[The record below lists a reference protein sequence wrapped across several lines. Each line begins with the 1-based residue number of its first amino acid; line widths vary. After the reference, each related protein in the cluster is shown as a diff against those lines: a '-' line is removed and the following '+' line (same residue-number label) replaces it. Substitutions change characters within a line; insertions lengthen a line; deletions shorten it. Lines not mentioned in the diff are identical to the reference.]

1 MFVAF
6 AESLYRKLIENE
18 FNNISN
24 KFINSELT
32 ENTEII
38 SLTKQIGPMLY
49 IVNIVNLN
57 ENTLPF
63 YQQNIKAYKNK
74 LADNFDE
81 FNVEHIVMIN
91 LLVTIETE
99 HDLFL
104 YIDKEEFMPDE
115 VFYIIPWIIN
125 VEDNKLITSKSY
137 TDKIL
142 NIHELINSTL
152 IESNENDKYRVS
164 LNRLEEEVR
173 KETSLKTK
181 TENVY
186 LTYSLMAINIFI
198 WCIMFFGSQQ
208 MDMTELLIQFG
219 ANSPEYIFNKGQ
231 YWRLFTSMFIH
242 IGTVHLMYNC
252 FALYLFGNR
261 AEKYFGK
268 MIFSIIYIISG
279 LIGSLASVLFTQ
291 SISAGASGAI
301 YGLIGAVFALSQQR
315 GKKVD
320 GLSFYVISFIVVTG
334 LAFGFLDSQIDNYAH
349 IGGLIT
355 GYILGFIF
363 CPEKTDLL

>member
-6 AESLYRKLIENE
+6 AGSLYRKLIENE

-32 ENTEII
+32 EDTEII
-38 SLTKQIGPMLY
+38 SLTKQIGPILY

-57 ENTLPF
+57 KNTLPF
-63 YQQNIKAYKNK
+63 YQQNIKAYKNRF
-74 LADNFDE
+74 AENFDNL
-81 FNVEHIVMIN
+81 NVEHIIMIN

-99 HDLFL
+99 DDLFI

-125 VEDNKLITSKSY
+125 VDSNKLITSKSY
-137 TDKIL
+137 VDKVL
-142 NIHELINSTL
+142 NIHDLINSVLTENNQSD
-152 IESNENDKYRVS
+152 ESKIS
-164 LNRLEEEVR
+164 LHHLEEEVR
-173 KETSLKTK
+173 KETSLETK
-181 TENVY
+181 TEDVY
-186 LTYSLMAINIFI
+186 LTYCLMLLNISI
-198 WCIMFFGSQQ
+198 WCFMFLESQQ
-208 MDMTELLIQFG
+208 MDMTDLLIKFG
-219 ANSPEYIFNKGQ
+219 ANSPEHIFNKGQ
-231 YWRLFTSMFIH
+231 YWRLITSMFIH
-242 IGTVHLMYNC
+242 IGIVHVMYNC

-261 AEKYFGK
+261 VEKYFGK
-268 MIFSIIYIISG
+268 INFSVIYITSG
-279 LIGSLASVLFTQ
+279 IIGSISSVLFTQ

-315 GKKVD
+315 AKKVD
-320 GLSFYVISFIVVTG
+320 GLSFYIISFIIITG

-355 GYILGFIF
+355 GYILGYIF
-363 CPEKTDLL
+363 CPEAK